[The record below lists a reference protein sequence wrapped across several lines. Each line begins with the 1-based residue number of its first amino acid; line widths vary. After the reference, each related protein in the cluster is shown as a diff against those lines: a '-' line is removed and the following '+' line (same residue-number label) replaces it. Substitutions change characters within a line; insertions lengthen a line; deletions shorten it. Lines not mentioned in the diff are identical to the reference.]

1 MDGVGTV
8 SMSLDVGGIIPNRDD
23 PRSDGGGKLPEAI
36 KVGRITPPGYI
47 AAESS
52 NSDDSRDP
60 TRPS

>member
-1 MDGVGTV
+1 
-8 SMSLDVGGIIPNRDD
+8 MSLDVGGIIPNRDD
-23 PRSDGGGKLPEAI
+23 PRSDGGGMLPEAI